1 MPDDELMRVAKAGTL
16 RQPAV
21 LEAQVRRMMADPK
34 GYNLVEN
41 WAAQWLQLRNLGRT
55 KPDPKRFP
63 TVDDELLDAM
73 RKETSLFVE
82 TIIKEDRSLL
92 DFIDAPFTFVNGPLA
107 RHYGIKGVDGEEF
120 QRVTL
125 DGEQRSGVLTQGAIL
140 TVSSYPTR
148 TSPPVRGK
156 WVMENLLGTPPPPPP
171 DDVPSLNESNIG
183 TEVSLRERLEQHR
196 RDPNCS
202 PCHMLMDPLGFGLE
216 NYDAVGAWRT
226 HGRQVPDRA
235 VGHAA
240 RRAVLRRVEGIE
252 RNPEEEVRRVR
263 EQRDRKD
270 ADLQPRARARALR
283 SPDGRGDHPSGE
295 GERVQVFGAR
305 DGSREEQTVP
315 DAECGGREAMNLIFK
330 KQLPRRTF
338 LRGMGS
344 VVALPLLDAMVPAF
358 VKAAG
363 SSPTRVAI
371 LYFPNGVQM
380 DTWAIKSDAQIAALP
395 DVLPRTLAPLT
406 KYRNDITVL
415 SGLTVDGGRA
425 HGDGPGDHGRAGA
438 SYLTGAHPKKTFG
451 KDLQAGISFDQYAAG
466 IIGNQTRFASL
477 ELGCEEGIQGGNCD
491 NGYSCAYSNSISW
504 RTPSTPNP
512 PEIRPRA
519 VFERL
524 FGSGEVERD
533 PVKRARQ
540 EKYQKSVLDS
550 VLQDAKRLERAVGVS
565 DRRKLDEY
573 LYAVRDIETRIQKTE
588 SESAVNPEMDRP
600 SPSVPENY
608 DEHTRIMFDLMTTAF
623 QTDSTR
629 IITFLMAIEQS
640 NRAYREIGIADSH
653 HGLTHH
659 GGDKEK
665 IEKCIKINRFQIDSS
680 ATSSTS

>member
-1 MPDDELMRVAKAGTL
+1 MLPGLESKTRPTYKTRTVLAARRAGPALWTRQAGNAAPRVEEYPVSDVELASRLSYFLWASMPDAELMRVAKAGTL

-34 GYNLVEN
+34 GFNLVEN

-73 RKETSLFVE
+73 RTETMMFVE

-171 DDVPSLNESNIG
+171 DDVPSLNDSNIG

-196 RDPNCS
+196 HDPSCS

-216 NYDAVGAWRT
+216 NYDAVGAWRDAR
-226 HGRQVPDRA
+226 RQVPDRDCR
-235 VGHAA
+235 HAA
-240 RRAVLRRVEGIE
+240 RT
-252 RNPEEEVRRVR
+252 
-263 EQRDRKD
+263 DRPFTGSKGLKEILKTKSD
-270 ADLQPRARARALR
+270 AFVNNVTEKLLTY
-283 SPDGRGDHPSGE
+283 SLGRGL
-295 GERVQVFGAR
+295 ERFDRPTVEAISRQVKASDYRFSALVMEVVK
-305 DGSREEQTVP
+305 SKPFQMQS
-315 DAECGGREAMNLIFK
+315 CGGRETMNLIFK

-338 LRGMGS
+338 LRGMGT

-363 SSPTRVAI
+363 SSPTRLAI

-395 DVLPRTLAPLT
+395 DALPRTLAPLT

-415 SGLTVDGGRA
+415 NGLTVDGGRA

-451 KDLQAGISFDQYAAG
+451 KDLQAGVSMDQYAA
-466 IIGNQTRFASL
+466 QRHRQPDAL
-477 ELGCEEGIQGGNCD
+477 RV
-491 NGYSCAYSNSISW
+491 A
-504 RTPSTPNP
+504 
-512 PEIRPRA
+512 
-519 VFERL
+519 
-524 FGSGEVERD
+524 
-533 PVKRARQ
+533 RARLRRRHSGRQ
-540 EKYQKSVLDS
+540 LRQ
-550 VLQDAKRLERAVGVS
+550 RL
-565 DRRKLDEY
+565 
-573 LYAVRDIETRIQKTE
+573 
-588 SESAVNPEMDRP
+588 
-600 SPSVPENY
+600 
-608 DEHTRIMFDLMTTAF
+608 
-623 QTDSTR
+623 
-629 IITFLMAIEQS
+629 
-640 NRAYREIGIADSH
+640 
-653 HGLTHH
+653 
-659 GGDKEK
+659 
-665 IEKCIKINRFQIDSS
+665 
-680 ATSSTS
+680 